1 MKSTNKGVFLDQQKR
16 KTRALRFQL
25 ATVMIP
31 CDAAASSWLHN
42 ASDTTPGERPVNGCH
57 PFLIPPDDLDYTFR
71 GVESPYAEPK
81 AQAIGSNC
89 AVIGGTTKNESVS
102 CKAPGKA
109 VMSLNGFN
117 EDDTIRI
124 LAGRPT
130 MVVAMAK
137 SDLGSA
143 YSSHSSNERKCML
156 EFAT

>member
-1 MKSTNKGVFLDQQKR
+1 MIEVQLTNRVW
-16 KTRALRFQL
+16 
-25 ATVMIP
+25 
-31 CDAAASSWLHN
+31 AS
-42 ASDTTPGERPVNGCH
+42 AD
-57 PFLIPPDDLDYTFR
+57 TFR
-71 GVESPYAEPK
+71 GVESPYVEPK
-81 AQAIGSNC
+81 AQVIGSNC
-89 AVIGGTTKNESVS
+89 AVIGGTTKNEGVS

-137 SDLGSA
+137 IQLEELGNTAHKRIKTMLPQSDLGSA